1 VGGVDGNRA
10 QEAQVLVVEGTP
22 HAVGQINELAAKVF
36 VTRGGRMGSGLG
48 LLLEGLWG
56 FYCGAQLAPRG
67 IEIAWLADNQYN
79 DFACVEATAP
89 WTPETLEGELLRIE
103 AKSMN
108 VGADESK
115 GHFDERVQSIGEND
129 LLLVLLWRWAEL
141 GSGRFCPVV
150 TDYFVG
156 NARRVAELRDALHI
170 ERGGWFVKDGE
181 CPDHPGEACPHI
193 GEPINA
199 SGVRERRTGPETCR
213 GTGASY
219 AANFGGLVRML
230 KCAGASARQRL
241 REIRRDD
248 EVAHQFISF
257 IHRNLAS
264 EEVNAFVTS
273 EWRQIYSDLTGRS
286 ADGMGGEEI
295 RDELAKIPG
304 YQDSLRLIS

>member
-1 VGGVDGNRA
+1 
-10 QEAQVLVVEGTP
+10 
-22 HAVGQINELAAKVF
+22 
-36 VTRGGRMGSGLG
+36 
-48 LLLEGLWG
+48 
-56 FYCGAQLAPRG
+56 
-67 IEIAWLADNQYN
+67 
-79 DFACVEATAP
+79 
-89 WTPETLEGELLRIE
+89 
-103 AKSMN
+103 MN

-199 SGVRERRTGPETCR
+199 SGVRERRTGPEACR